1 MFKINPNPNFTK
13 PVTIPDA
20 DGTLTMIF
28 KRRKQSE
35 RAAAYD
41 TLQKEAEALDAAE
54 LTAQERVKQLTQIQ
68 ADFLL
73 QIAKGWEDCEADF
86 SKEAIA
92 ELLDTYPE
100 AFKAI
105 TTAYAKG
112 GEEAA
117 KGN

>member
-1 MFKINPNPNFTK
+1 MFKINPNPTFTK
-13 PVTIPDA
+13 PVTIPEA
-20 DGTLTMIF
+20 ESPLVLIF

-41 TLQKEAEALDAAE
+41 TLQKQADELDKAE
-54 LTAQERVKQLTQIQ
+54 LKAEERVKQLTQIQ

-86 SKEAIA
+86 NKESIA
-92 ELLDTYPE
+92 DLLDTYPE
-100 AFKAI
+100 AFTAI
-105 TTAYAKG
+105 TSAYAKG
-112 GEEAA
+112 GEESA